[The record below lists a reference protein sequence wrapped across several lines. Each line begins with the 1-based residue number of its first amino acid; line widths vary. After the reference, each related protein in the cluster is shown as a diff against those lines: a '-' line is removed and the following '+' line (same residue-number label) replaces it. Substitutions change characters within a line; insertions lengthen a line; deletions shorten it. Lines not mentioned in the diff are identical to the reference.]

1 MSDVEIAVGVF
12 VVTYAL
18 VISEKVH
25 KTTIALA
32 GGMAVVGFKI
42 LSGHEAFEAINLE
55 VIFLLTGMMI
65 IANTMASTG
74 VFGWMAIRAAKAG
87 KGDPLRVTILLCAI
101 TAVGSAFL
109 DNVTTV
115 VLIAPVTLVVAD
127 MLGMKAVPLLIAE
140 VLASNIGGTATLIG
154 DPPNILIATHAD
166 IDFVTFMLNVGPASI
181 LSLIAF
187 LFALRWLMRGQIE
200 GSPDAADNVMRMD
213 DTQLI
218 TDMRML
224 KISGGVLALV
234 VVGFLLQGVTG
245 YDPAIVALTGAALLL
260 LITREDPHDSL
271 REVEWSTL
279 FFFIG
284 LFILVGSLEKVG
296 VLEDIGMWADDVTG
310 GSEVAASMLILWMS
324 AVLSG
329 FVDNIPY
336 TATMLTVVD
345 EMNAGQPDP
354 TSNLLWW
361 SLAIG
366 ADMGGNLTIVAASA
380 NVLVANLAARNG
392 HKITFM
398 EFFRYGAVTT
408 VGTILIST
416 AYLWAR
422 YLAL

>member
-87 KGDPLRVTILLCAI
+87 NGDPLRVTILLCAI

-380 NVLVANLAARNG
+380 NVLVANLATRNG